1 MGFARAL
8 DAKYAHRGLSVWPTA
23 SRAPAARLLSAMR
36 LRCRLSLIALA
47 FAAAG
52 VACDTG
58 PVDWGDPIVINEV
71 GGPARLVVDSGGH
84 ASFVADPARTVNAPP
99 SVGLC
104 TTSLRTI
111 PSSVHLF
118 SAWWNVRRDSS
129 SVLLIAS
136 SADSGKSWGRAVVVD
151 TTDVSSA
158 GCNRPP
164 PSVATVGDDLFV
176 AYSMIAPEGKG
187 VFFAHSMGPMVHA
200 PVAVIYGDRLVQ
212 TAIAAE
218 GDDVAVA
225 YEDPNG
231 SRQQVAVAFSTV
243 QGHIFAWRAT
253 ASRSVD
259 VATSPAV
266 ALTGRVL
273 AVSWAARRAS
283 DSTATRVVRVGRIR

>member
-1 MGFARAL
+1 MN
-8 DAKYAHRGLSVWPTA
+8 V
-23 SRAPAARLLSAMR
+23 R
-36 LRCRLSLIALA
+36 LRLSSLALIAVA
-47 FAAAG
+47 TG
-52 VACDTG
+52 VACDKPPVTWSDPVPIDEVKG
-58 PVDWGDPIVINEV
+58 PT
-71 GGPARLVVDSGGH
+71 RLVVDAGGR
-84 ASFVADPARTVNAPP
+84 AAFVADSSRTTTAPASP
-99 SVGLC
+99 GLC

-111 PSSVHLF
+111 PSSAHVF

-136 SADSGKSWGRAVVVD
+136 SADSGKSWGKTVAVD

-187 VFFAHSMGPMVHA
+187 VFFAHSMGAMVHS
-200 PVAVIYGDRLVQ
+200 PVAIIYGDRLVP

-218 GDDVAVA
+218 GDNVAVA

-231 SRQQVAVAFSTV
+231 TRQQVAVAFSVV
-243 QGHIFAWRAT
+243 QGHIFAWHTT

-259 VATSPAV
+259 NATTPAV
-266 ALTGRVL
+266 ALAGREL
-273 AVSWAARRAS
+273 AVSWATRRSS
-283 DSTATRVVRVGRIR
+283 DSTPTRFVRVGRIE